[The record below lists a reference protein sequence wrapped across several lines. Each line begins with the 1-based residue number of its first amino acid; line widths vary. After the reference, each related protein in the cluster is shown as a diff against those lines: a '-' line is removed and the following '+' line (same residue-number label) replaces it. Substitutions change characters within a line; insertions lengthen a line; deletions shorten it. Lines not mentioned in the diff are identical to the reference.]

1 MPPHGPAHVHASQGA
16 SASTWTST
24 CPCFTGHWVGN
35 VVAGT
40 ALEPG
45 CGLPVAVLHG
55 LDGSH
60 EVGRGVIPEPDLLDY
75 VLREQ
80 LGHVLTKYSGRVD
93 TGQVHLDGTLREVD
107 LGVIVNGVGHVIV
120 KGH

>member
-1 MPPHGPAHVHASQGA
+1 MRTAAKTLGLLKVLLGGLEDHLL
-16 SASTWTST
+16 
-24 CPCFTGHWVGN
+24 GN

-45 CGLPVAVLHG
+45 CGLPLAVLHG

-60 EVGRGVIPEPDLLDY
+60 EVGRGVIPEPDLLDH

-80 LGHVLTKYSGRVD
+80 LGHVLTKYSSRR
-93 TGQVHLDGTLREVD
+93 QS
-107 LGVIVNGVGHVIV
+107 
-120 KGH
+120 